1 MEVILH
7 FVFIGSIIVNI
18 SVSISL
24 WLSIIIIILDNMIH
38 YGFVI
43 TVDDADGDSPLP
55 PF

>member
-1 MEVILH
+1 MELISH
-7 FVFIGSIIVNI
+7 FVFIGNIIVNI

-24 WLSIIIIILDNMIH
+24 WLSIIIITLDNLIQ

-43 TVDDADGDSPLP
+43 TVDDADGDSPPP